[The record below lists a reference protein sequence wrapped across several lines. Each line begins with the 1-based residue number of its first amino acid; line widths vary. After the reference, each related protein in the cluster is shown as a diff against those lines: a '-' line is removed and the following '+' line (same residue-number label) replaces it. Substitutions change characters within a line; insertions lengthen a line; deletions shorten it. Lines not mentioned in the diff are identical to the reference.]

1 MMFKRLKKYF
11 FSGLAVFLPLVLAI
25 YVFVWLMNFV
35 ESLLGKYLKPFFL
48 ENYDFYFWGFGIL
61 ILVLLILFSGFL
73 ITQYFGRIMHRMTEK
88 LVLRVP
94 LLGMIYPAFK
104 EISKFF
110 FLEKARFDKVVLVE
124 WPCKGAYVVGFLTNP
139 VALRIADKVGKKL
152 SHVMIPKVPNPL
164 TGFVVLV
171 PDELITPLDITVEE
185 AVKIIVSGGVMNLEN
200 IQSPDEADDFP
211 TQDPS

>member
-1 MMFKRLKKYF
+1 MFKRLKKYF

-48 ENYDFYFWGFGIL
+48 EYYDFYFWGFGIL

-73 ITQYFGRIMHRMTEK
+73 ITHYFGRIMHRTTEK
-88 LVLRVP
+88 LVLQVP

-110 FLEKARFDKVVLVE
+110 FQEKARFEKVVLVQ
-124 WPCKGAYVVGFLTNP
+124 WPCQGSYVIGFLTNP
-139 VALRIADKVGKKL
+139 TTLRISEKIGKKL
-152 SHVMIPKVPNPL
+152 SNVMIPNVPNPL
-164 TGFVVLV
+164 TGFVIMV

-185 AVKIIVSGGVMNLEN
+185 AVKIIVSGGVINLE
-200 IQSPDEADDFP
+200 QVDSADDLDDLETP
-211 TQDPS
+211 